1 MKCKICGKATVKSR
15 CPNCD
20 KIYGLC
26 LGVKYDGADPDER
39 ILEHVK
45 SIFIYSHI
53 DRRVSAFK
61 NAKKISKIFTE
72 EFESF
77 KDKIRPTKRSF
88 LNGDVLQKQVEV
100 HQDENANPEA

>member
-1 MKCKICGKATVKSR
+1 MKCKICGKPTPKSR

-26 LGVKYDGADPDER
+26 LRVKYDGSDPDEK

-61 NAKKISKIFTE
+61 NAKKISKFFTE
-72 EFESF
+72 EFEAF
-77 KDKIRPTKRSF
+77 KDKIRPQKREF
-88 LNGDVLQKQVEV
+88 LNGDVLQKQAEV
-100 HQDENANPEA
+100 YQNENGNTEA